1 MSSRIEQLID
11 EIEEYIDNCKYK
23 AFSTDIIMVNKA
35 EIDELLRELRMK
47 TPEEIKRY
55 QKIISNKE
63 AILNDA
69 KQKAQELINDATIQT
84 NELISEHQIMQQAY
98 AQANE
103 IVELATKQAQ
113 EILDSATIEAN
124 NVKTAAMQYTDDILA
139 NLENI
144 IKHSIEVSTKDY
156 NTMISNLNNIDTI
169 VSTNRAELNPPS
181 IEEETPSV
189 DAGSNEELDV
199 IQAQN
204 PQDPVGSMPK

>member
-69 KQKAQELINDATIQT
+69 KQKAQELIDNATVQT

-113 EILDSATIEAN
+113 EILDNATTEAN
-124 NVKTAAMQYTDDILA
+124 GVKTAAMQYTDDILA
-139 NLENI
+139 NLGNI
-144 IKHSIEVSTKDY
+144 ITHSIEVSTNDY
-156 NTMISNLNNIDTI
+156 NTMLANLRQIDSI
-169 VSTNRAELNPPS
+169 VSANRAELNPV
-181 IEEETPSV
+181 EEEVPTSDTSE
-189 DAGSNEELDV
+189 DAENLDV
-199 IQAQN
+199 I
-204 PQDPVGSMPK
+204 

>member
-35 EIDELLRELRMK
+35 EIDDLLRELRMK

-69 KQKAQELINDATIQT
+69 KQKAQELLNDAAVQT

-103 IVELATKQAQ
+103 IVEMATKQAQ
-113 EILDSATIEAN
+113 DILDNATIEAN
-124 NVKTAAMQYTDDILA
+124 NVKSAAMQYTDSILA

-144 IKHSIEVSTKDY
+144 LKQSIEISTRDY
-156 NTMISNLNNIDTI
+156 NALVGNLREIDNVVTA
-169 VSTNRAELNPPS
+169 NRAELMPP
-181 IEEETPSV
+181 EEAAEQ
-189 DAGSNEELDV
+189 
-199 IQAQN
+199 IQSADN
-204 PQDPVGSMPK
+204 SDTDNIDLI

>member
-55 QKIISNKE
+55 HKIIINKE

-69 KQKAQELINDATIQT
+69 KQKAQELIDNATVQT

-113 EILDSATIEAN
+113 EILDNATTEAN
-124 NVKTAAMQYTDDILA
+124 GVKAAAMQYTDDILA
-139 NLENI
+139 NLGNI
-144 IKHSIEVSTKDY
+144 ITHSIEVSTNDY
-156 NTMISNLNNIDTI
+156 NTMLANLRQIDSI
-169 VSTNRAELNPPS
+169 VSANRAELNPV
-181 IEEETPSV
+181 EEEVPTSDTSE
-189 DAGSNEELDV
+189 DAENLDV
-199 IQAQN
+199 I
-204 PQDPVGSMPK
+204 

>member
-69 KQKAQELINDATIQT
+69 KQKAQELIDNATVQT

-113 EILDSATIEAN
+113 EILDNATTEAN
-124 NVKTAAMQYTDDILA
+124 GVKAAAMQYTDDILA
-139 NLENI
+139 NLGNI
-144 IKHSIEVSTKDY
+144 ITHSIEVSTNDY
-156 NTMISNLNNIDTI
+156 NTMLANLRQIDSI
-169 VSTNRAELNPPS
+169 VSANRAELNPV
-181 IEEETPSV
+181 EEEVPASDTAE
-189 DAGSNEELDV
+189 DAENLDV
-199 IQAQN
+199 I
-204 PQDPVGSMPK
+204 

>member
-23 AFSTDIIMVNKA
+23 AFSTDVIMVNKA

-156 NTMISNLNNIDTI
+156 NTMISNLNNIDNI

-189 DAGSNEELDV
+189 ESGSNEELDV
-199 IQAQN
+199 I
-204 PQDPVGSMPK
+204 

>member
-103 IVELATKQAQ
+103 VVELATKQAQ
-113 EILDSATIEAN
+113 EILDNATVEAN
-124 NVKTAAMQYTDDILA
+124 SVKNAAMQYTDDILA
-139 NLENI
+139 NLGNI
-144 IKHSIEVSTKDY
+144 ISHSIQVSTNDY
-156 NTMISNLNNIDTI
+156 NTMMANLKQIEGI
-169 VSTNRAELNPPS
+169 VSANRAELNPPETE
-181 IEEETPSV
+181 EEETKEPV
-189 DAGSNEELDV
+189 EEDNKLDV
-199 IQAQN
+199 I
-204 PQDPVGSMPK
+204 

>member
-11 EIEEYIDNCKYK
+11 EIEEYIDSCKYK
-23 AFSTDIIMVNKA
+23 AFSNDVIMVNKT

-69 KQKAQELINDATIQT
+69 KQKAQELINDATVQT

-144 IKHSIEVSTKDY
+144 IKHSIDVSTNDF
-156 NTMISNLNNIDTI
+156 NTMLANLNNIDVI
-169 VSTNRAELNPPS
+169 VSANRAELNPPS
-181 IEEETPSV
+181 IEDEPVLAEEEKKEV
-189 DAGSNEELDV
+189 LDV
-199 IQAQN
+199 I
-204 PQDPVGSMPK
+204 

>member
-23 AFSTDIIMVNKA
+23 AFSTDIIMVNKV

-113 EILDSATIEAN
+113 EILDNATTEAN

-144 IKHSIEVSTKDY
+144 INHSIEVSTNDY
-156 NTMISNLNNIDTI
+156 NTMISNLRQIDSI
-169 VSTNRAELNPPS
+169 VSSNRAELNPPE
-181 IEEETPSV
+181 IEEETQPATGEDESKL
-189 DAGSNEELDV
+189 EV
-199 IQAQN
+199 I
-204 PQDPVGSMPK
+204 

>member
-23 AFSTDIIMVNKA
+23 AFSTDVIMVNKA

-189 DAGSNEELDV
+189 DAGSNEELD
-199 IQAQN
+199 II
-204 PQDPVGSMPK
+204 